1 MTNLGA
7 SHQGTDH
14 DGFRFRVPCWPLWFQ
29 SLSYRPGAFRSVQ
42 IRLAIHHAQLG
53 ASIVGYEQ
61 EKTNLPICSA
71 STLRLYCTPQAS
83 SLAQSTLLR
92 QLWCGS
98 SAIQPSVSS
107 DNIIIFFRISLI
119 HTWIIWFNL
128 VWSFSCC
135 EPPTAA
141 LDASAAAVLSV
152 YEARS
157 TLDLARC
164 SGCSL

>member
-1 MTNLGA
+1 MA
-7 SHQGTDH
+7 SGSKSHVGH
-14 DGFRFRVPCWPLWFQ
+14 SGSRPCHTGQ
-29 SLSYRPGAFRSVQ
+29 AHSACIQ
-42 IRLAIHHAQLG
+42 IRLAYHHAQLG

-71 STLRLYCTPQAS
+71 STPRLYCTPQAS
-83 SLAQSTLLR
+83 SLARSRLLR

-98 SAIQPSVSS
+98 SAVQMSASS
-107 DNIIIFFRISLI
+107 DTTIIIFFHESWIR
-119 HTWIIWFNL
+119 TWMIWFNL

-135 EPPTAA
+135 GPPTAA